1 MKCRVCSQQIAEYQE
16 LENVEIDVTE
26 IFSEPTISQKKE
38 IKLYHCNTCGHS
50 QMEYLLDDKYYETYQ
65 LIKMNEIEPM
75 NEGGNS
81 RYLKDYYINT
91 LSTLKNLGEES
102 CDSLIDI
109 GCGVGT
115 VLELAKDF
123 FKWSE
128 GIEPSIIEYRTAIEK
143 GLQVQNICLDK
154 NFFPKKGYQAVICL
168 QVLEHLQ
175 NPKEV
180 MNKIYDILDD
190 GGVGYID
197 IPNGQ
202 RIYNE
207 NQYYNIFLE
216 HVNYYSITSIVKL
229 IGDAGL
235 EIISAQEILNGN
247 HIGVYFRKNV
257 KALSLKEKKEKDI
270 MVLSHIA
277 NKYNKVAIWGAG
289 IKGRIY
295 GAILENI
302 FSNKIKYV
310 FDNMEL
316 YNNRY
321 ICNCNAPITT
331 PSLEKVSECEIIIIT
346 AVEYKTNIVSELKKK
361 FLYTGAIVCI
371 NEL

>member
-1 MKCRVCSQQIAEYQE
+1 M
-16 LENVEIDVTE
+16 
-26 IFSEPTISQKKE
+26 
-38 IKLYHCNTCGHS
+38 
-50 QMEYLLDDKYYETYQ
+50 
-65 LIKMNEIEPM
+65 
-75 NEGGNS
+75 
-81 RYLKDYYINT
+81 
-91 LSTLKNLGEES
+91 
-102 CDSLIDI
+102 
-109 GCGVGT
+109 
-115 VLELAKDF
+115 LELAKDF

-128 GIEPSIIEYRTAIEK
+128 GIEPSEREFHVAMEK
-143 GLQVQNICLDK
+143 GLLVHNKFFDRTFVQ
-154 NFFPKKGYQAVICL
+154 KKKSQAVICL

-190 GGVGYID
+190 GGVGYLD

-216 HVNYYSITSIVKL
+216 HINYFSINSITKL

-257 KALSLKEKKEKDI
+257 NALSLKEKKEKDM
-270 MVLSHIA
+270 MVLSLIA
-277 NKYNKVAIWGAG
+277 NKYNKIAIWGAG
-289 IKGRIY
+289 IKGRVY

-302 FSNKIKYV
+302 FSNKIMYI

-316 YNNRY
+316 YNNQY
-321 ICNCNAPITT
+321 ICNCKARITT
-331 PSLEKVSECEIIIIT
+331 PSLEKVSECEVIIIT
-346 AVEYKTNIVSELKKK
+346 AIEYKIDIVSELQNK
-361 FLYTGAIVCI
+361 FFYAGTIVCI
-371 NEL
+371 DEL